1 MSTDIA
7 QGLYIHLPFCL
18 RKCHYCDFTIRVLNR
33 PQQIERYLSHI
44 QQEIQALSHLPHQ
57 LKTVYIGGGTPSLL
71 NSEQL
76 ARLCSS
82 LKKHFDF
89 KHLSE
94 WTFEVN
100 PEQQST
106 DYFEQCLTAGITRIS
121 LGAQSFV
128 PTELAVCGRHHRA
141 TDIQVCVENLRKSGF
156 KHINIDLIYG
166 LPGQTPESWRFS
178 LESALELNPTHLSL
192 YSLEIQPQTQF
203 GYQEKHAPLSRPSE
217 EDEVTLYHT
226 ACEILQKS
234 GFEHYEIANWAPS
247 GYESQHNLCYW
258 RTESVLAAGVGAHG
272 YWNNIR
278 YANPD
283 NLLNYYAQCEAQAW
297 AWEQTESQSRQEAA
311 AERLILGLRLLK
323 EGLDGTRF
331 AQDFGLSPEQ
341 ACPEMLT
348 LEKEGQLL
356 RCADHWYLNPE
367 YIMVSN
373 SIFAQLLEPR
383 LPSGASP

>member
-1 MSTDIA
+1 
-7 QGLYIHLPFCL
+7 
-18 RKCHYCDFTIRVLNR
+18 
-33 PQQIERYLSHI
+33 
-44 QQEIQALSHLPHQ
+44 
-57 LKTVYIGGGTPSLL
+57 
-71 NSEQL
+71 
-76 ARLCSS
+76 
-82 LKKHFDF
+82 
-89 KHLSE
+89 
-94 WTFEVN
+94 
-100 PEQQST
+100 
-106 DYFEQCLTAGITRIS
+106 
-121 LGAQSFV
+121 
-128 PTELAVCGRHHRA
+128 
-141 TDIQVCVENLRKSGF
+141 
-156 KHINIDLIYG
+156 
-166 LPGQTPESWRFS
+166 
-178 LESALELNPTHLSL
+178 
-192 YSLEIQPQTQF
+192 
-203 GYQEKHAPLSRPSE
+203 
-217 EDEVTLYHT
+217 
-226 ACEILQKS
+226 
-234 GFEHYEIANWAPS
+234 
-247 GYESQHNLCYW
+247 
-258 RTESVLAAGVGAHG
+258 VGAHG